1 MTAQPPDP
9 DTSRGH
15 PDTSRTPGGAPP
27 PDPDPD
33 RTPGLEPGGGV
44 APGETPPDSG
54 QTSGLSHPQPM
65 PSRRGPVVTLV
76 LVVLLTL
83 LVLAFIVAQVMGWT
97 NLF

>member
-1 MTAQPPDP
+1 MTA
-9 DTSRGH
+9 T
-15 PDTSRTPGGAPP
+15 P
-27 PDPDPD
+27 PDPDPA

-76 LVVLLTL
+76 AVLLVTL
-83 LVLAFIVAQVMGWT
+83 LALAFVVAQVMGWT
-97 NLF
+97 NLFEGY